1 MDNLSVNVSGGCL
14 IIFPFKFNK
23 LVILFEYYFISMFFV
38 QASLEL
44 LLYVNLNQ
52 IAAFHRLIIQA

>member
-1 MDNLSVNVSGGCL
+1 MDNLSVNESGGCQ

-44 LLYVNLNQ
+44 LLYVKLNQ
-52 IAAFHRLIIQA
+52 IAVFHRLNIQA

>member
-1 MDNLSVNVSGGCL
+1 MDNQSVNESGGCQ

-52 IAAFHRLIIQA
+52 ITVFHRLIIQA

>member
-1 MDNLSVNVSGGCL
+1 
-14 IIFPFKFNK
+14 
-23 LVILFEYYFISMFFV
+23 MFFV

-52 IAAFHRLIIQA
+52 IAVFHRLIIQA

>member
-1 MDNLSVNVSGGCL
+1 MDNQSVNESGGCQ

-23 LVILFEYYFISMFFV
+23 LVILLEYYFISMYFV

-44 LLYVNLNQ
+44 FLYVNVNQ
-52 IAAFHRLIIQA
+52 NAVFHRLIIQA